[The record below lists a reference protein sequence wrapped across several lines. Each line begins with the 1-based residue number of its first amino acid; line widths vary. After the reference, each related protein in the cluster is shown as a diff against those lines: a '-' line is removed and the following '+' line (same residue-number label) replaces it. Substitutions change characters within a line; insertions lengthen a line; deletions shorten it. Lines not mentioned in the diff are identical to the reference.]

1 MWADEERR
9 NEAKA
14 KEEYDEDQ
22 ILRDVE
28 TYGRQGQRY
37 EDADP
42 KLTGAE
48 YRQLQHD
55 LGMSSALDG
64 DRQDLSGSFGVNRS
78 FKGYIQNY

>member
-1 MWADEERR
+1 MWAEEERR

-37 EDADP
+37 EETDIDAGP

-55 LGMSSALDG
+55 L
-64 DRQDLSGSFGVNRS
+64 
-78 FKGYIQNY
+78 